1 MTKMLKSILSL
12 FLAVFMVASL
22 AAVPSSAIS
31 LSKSSVTVTKGYQ
44 TTLSVSGTSKTV
56 TWSTGDKSIA
66 TVSSKGKVVGKKP
79 GTTYVYAKVGGN
91 TLKCKVTVVAAKITA
106 SSSNVTFSKKG
117 ETKTITMTVK
127 GSHSGLTVGTTNKK
141 VVSAAWVKP
150 VSWDGDK
157 IKIKLTAQGTGS
169 ARVKVYLKSY
179 SSTCY
184 KYIDVKVGNTN
195 TNDEIFDDNNNS
207 SGGNT
212 SSNNISIIPYT
223 NSLEV
228 PVGGTYTLEVYSTN
242 HANTLYSVAD
252 KNIASVSA
260 GRTSEDIKFFTI
272 TGLKEGTTT
281 LRFYNKNKASNYK
294 DVKITVTAGKYYE
307 FYTTRPTVQSPDQV
321 MEIRLSSTSV
331 YYMIVPKDY
340 DPAYTN
346 KLIAKK
352 FSKYSYYTVYDEYPS
367 FIAAGD
373 SVYEFYHS
381 NSKYKYG
388 SRYVLVPYQNSTNS
402 TNNYDPVK
410 LNTAVAQYNGKF
422 EYWTVYSVS
431 PTKNDTWGDQIEQW
445 QITDAKTGAVSNRY
459 LLVPY
464 YGYDIDRINQI
475 READIAANSSYSY
488 YVGYD
493 TLPTVK
499 STKDKI
505 IMYRKNN
512 ANRYMVVPADDSGI
526 AKANDAIAKDIG
538 FYEYNVI
545 YSNIPTL
552 TGNEIYITFQNN
564 GTTYYILL
572 KDKDQSPDT
581 NFAKRYANGVKE
593 D

>member
-1 MTKMLKSILSL
+1 MTKMLKSVLSL
-12 FLAVFMVASL
+12 FLAVFMAASL
-22 AAVPSSAIS
+22 IAVPSSAIS

-117 ETKTITMTVK
+117 ETKIITMTVK

-169 ARVKVYLKSY
+169 ARIKVYLKSY

-207 SGGNT
+207 TGGNT
-212 SSNNISIIPYT
+212 SSTNNISIIPYT
-223 NSLEV
+223 NSIEV
-228 PVGGTYTLEVYSTN
+228 PAGGTYSLEVYSTN
-242 HANTLYSVAD
+242 HTNTLFTVAD
-252 KNIASVSA
+252 KNIASVVA
-260 GRTSEDIKFFTI
+260 GRRSEDIKFFTI
-272 TGLKEGTTT
+272 TGIKAGTTT
-281 LRFYNKNKASNYK
+281 LRFYNKNKSSNYK
-294 DVKITVTAGKYYE
+294 DVKITVTASKYYE
-307 FYTTRPTVQSPDQV
+307 IYDTRPTVQSPDKV
-321 MEIRLSSTSV
+321 IEIRLSANSV

-340 DPAYTN
+340 DPAYAN
-346 KLIAKK
+346 SLIAKK
-352 FSKYSYYTVYDEYPS
+352 FSRYSYYTIYNEYPS
-367 FIAAGD
+367 RTAVGD

-381 NSKYKYG
+381 NSKYNYG
-388 SRYVLVPYQNSTNS
+388 LRYVLVPAT
-402 TNNYDPVK
+402 TNNYDQVK
-410 LNTAVAQYNGKF
+410 LNTAVAQYNEKF

-431 PTKNDTWGDQIEQW
+431 PTKNDTWGDTVEQW
-445 QITDAKTGAVSNRY
+445 QITDSKTGAVSNRY

-475 READIAANSSYSY
+475 READIAANSAYSY
-488 YVGYD
+488 YVGYA
-493 TLPTVK
+493 TLPTVN

-512 ANRYMVVPADDSGI
+512 ANKYMVVPADDSGI
-526 AKANDAIAKDIG
+526 AKANDAIAKDVG
-538 FYEYNVI
+538 FYEYNII
-545 YSNIPTL
+545 YSVVPAVSGSETYM
-552 TGNEIYITFQNN
+552 TVQDGGTF
-564 GTTYYILL
+564 YYILL
-572 KDKDQSPDT
+572 KDKEQTPDT
-581 NFAKRYANGVKE
+581 NLAKRYANGRR
-593 D
+593 DDD

>member
-22 AAVPSSAIS
+22 IVVPSSAIS
-31 LSKSSVTVTKGYQ
+31 LSKSSVTLTKGYQ

-66 TVSSKGKVVGKKP
+66 TVSSKGKVVGKNP

-169 ARVKVYLKSY
+169 ARIKVYLKSY

-184 KYIDVKVGNTN
+184 KYIDVKVGNTS
-195 TNDEIFDDNNNS
+195 DEIFGDNDS
-207 SGGNT
+207 SGNT
-212 SSNNISIIPYT
+212 SSSNNISIIPYT
-223 NSLEV
+223 NSVEV

-242 HANTLYSVAD
+242 HTNTLYAVAD
-252 KNIASVSA
+252 KTIATVSA
-260 GRTSEDIKFFTI
+260 GRMSENIKFFTI
-272 TGLKEGTTT
+272 AGAKEGTTT
-281 LRFYNKNKASNYK
+281 LRFYNKNNSSNYK
-294 DVKITVTAGKYYE
+294 DVNITVTASRYYE
-307 FYTTRPTVQSPDQV
+307 FYTTKPSVQYPDQV
-321 MEIRLSSTSV
+321 MEIRINSTSS
-331 YYMIVPKDY
+331 YYMVVPKDY

-352 FSKYSYYTVYDEYPS
+352 FSKYNYYDIYDEYP
-367 FIAAGD
+367 ARVANGE

-388 SRYVLVPYQNSTNS
+388 SRYVLVPTQNNTTNS
-402 TNNYDPVK
+402 YDQVK
-410 LNTAVAQYNGKF
+410 LNTAIAQYNEKF

-431 PTKNDTWGDQIEQW
+431 PTKNDTWGDSVEQW
-445 QITDAKTGAVSNRY
+445 QITDAKTGKTSNRY

-475 READIAANSSYSY
+475 REEDIAANSSYSY

-493 TLPTVK
+493 NFPTVK

-505 IMYRKNN
+505 ILYRKNN
-512 ANRYMVVPADDSGI
+512 ANKYMVVPADDSGI
-526 AKANDAIAKDIG
+526 AKANNAIAKDVG
-538 FYEYNVI
+538 FYEYNII
-545 YSNIPTL
+545 YSVVPVL
-552 TGNEIYITFQNN
+552 TGNESYTTIQDGGTF
-564 GTTYYILL
+564 YYILL
-572 KDKDQSPDT
+572 KDNDQRPDA
-581 NFAKRYANGVKE
+581 NSVKRYANGIK
-593 D
+593 DD